1 MRATVARRSVRDE
14 TNGDHACDPIRLG
27 GRPEV
32 EHHRG
37 AEKEDDHA
45 EDRRARHPDDDHER
59 QPEREDEQRATGDAV
74 GRPAGLGVSDAGE
87 RERPQEGV
95 ARGDGRGRPFL
106 PQKCTEGGTADAA
119 EVEGEV
125 VLRPARRHGHV
136 SFAGASCSPCVS
148 SSGPSVGVRPQR
160 RPQSA
165 PGSRARSEESIVRTI
180 RHPRSPARCR
190 SASGDPARGKGTV
203 GAAPGW
209 EVLLRRGRT
218 IGRVRRRSL
227 RGAIPRGV
235 PRPGPRCARVR
246 HGPGPPSRA
255 VGRTRGPPTASRRRP
270 PPRPPPPRRRA
281 ARSLRGRGLREAAGV
296 ADDHRTTTRGRLD
309 EDVPPALH
317 LESGEAGPARHREDV
332 SDGVVAGQVLFGHL
346 AHERDRARRRVLR
359 ERPEGRLEG
368 PGADD
373 QQPRL
378 RHPSLDRA
386 HRSDQAA
393 SCPFRRTSRLT
404 QTIAGGRPARAV
416 PDVGGGQI
424 RAEPLD
430 IGARMEH
437 RDRHVLR
444 HGGPYP
450 AGDELATPGHPRR
463 GRRHPLH
470 DGMGDRHRRSQ

>member
-1 MRATVARRSVRDE
+1 MPRAMPSGARPAL
-14 TNGDHACDPIRLG
+14 ACPTPG
-27 GRPEV
+27 NV
-32 EHHRG
+32 S
-37 AEKEDDHA
+37 
-45 EDRRARHPDDDHER
+45 DHE
-59 QPEREDEQRATGDAV
+59 
-74 GRPAGLGVSDAGE
+74 
-87 RERPQEGV
+87 EGV

-125 VLRPARRHGHV
+125 VLRPARRARPRELRRCLVLPLRLVVRSFPWACDHGHGGR
-136 SFAGASCSPCVS
+136 SRLRGRGSERGWKHCPHHSASALTSALQFGQRWILHGA
-148 SSGPSVGVRPQR
+148 RYR
-160 RPQSA
+160 RC
-165 PGSRARSEESIVRTI
+165 RARLGGAPS
-180 RHPRSPARCR
+180 PREDDRSRQAALASRSHPARR
-190 SASGDPARGKGTV
+190 SATRAQVCSRSTRARPAF
-203 GAAPGW
+203 P
-209 EVLLRRGRT
+209 
-218 IGRVRRRSL
+218 
-227 RGAIPRGV
+227 
-235 PRPGPRCARVR
+235 
-246 HGPGPPSRA
+246 A

-281 ARSLRGRGLREAAGV
+281 ARSLRGRGLPGPAGV
-296 ADDHRTTTRGRLD
+296 ADDHRTTHAAASMKTF
-309 EDVPPALH
+309 PQPLH

-332 SDGVVAGQVLFGHL
+332 SDGVVPGQVLFGHL

-386 HRSDQAA
+386 HRSDQDVL
-393 SCPFRRTSRLT
+393 PLPRDE
-404 QTIAGGRPARAV
+404 PAHADDQRAV
-416 PDVGGGQI
+416 AEPVPFPDVGGGQV

-470 DGMGDRHRRSQ
+470 DGMGDRHRREPVVETVREDDGGRAPIG